1 METTIISK
9 EKILPAF
16 YGTKGYTYNKVELQ
30 NRIIDAIS
38 KIEDWCKENDYR
50 IEGLPVGLYKVK
62 LALSTNDQVSKT
74 QLKKINKYIIG
85 LEKHITMYKSNKF
98 FQLLTETCGYK
109 PVKIKYSEKEEKIQ
123 EARKQMLKAKE
134 AYETMLKV
142 YKEEKGD
149 YYKKRM
155 KIQN

>member
-1 METTIISK
+1 
-9 EKILPAF
+9 
-16 YGTKGYTYNKVELQ
+16 
-30 NRIIDAIS
+30 
-38 KIEDWCKENDYR
+38 
-50 IEGLPVGLYKVK
+50 
-62 LALSTNDQVSKT
+62 
-74 QLKKINKYIIG
+74 
-85 LEKHITMYKSNKF
+85 MYKSNKF